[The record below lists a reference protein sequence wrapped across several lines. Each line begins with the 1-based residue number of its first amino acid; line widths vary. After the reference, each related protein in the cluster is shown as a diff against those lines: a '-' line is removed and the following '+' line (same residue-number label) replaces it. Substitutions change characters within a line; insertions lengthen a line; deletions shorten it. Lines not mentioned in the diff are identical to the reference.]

1 MDPEKQGKMA
11 QRQHAK
17 AVTEGKTCID
27 CHQGIAHNLPQEPD
41 EAAPNRSRAA
51 ADPPPRLRLRPGTD
65 VRNATDESPRSAVSP
80 PEPSAALLRGNSL
93 ATHVRRLWLSTR
105 PAFLTASVLPV
116 LVGTAWG
123 YRVAGEFDALSFA
136 LALLATVLVHAAS
149 NVLNDVGDDI
159 GGTDNANEERIF
171 PYTGGSRFIQNGV
184 MSAREMK
191 TWGVTLLLLALAP
204 GAGLLW
210 LHGPQVLIFGA
221 VGIALGVLY
230 SIPKVQL
237 SAHGLGETAVALAFG
252 VLPVV
257 GAAWLQS
264 GVDQQ
269 RKFRNLDSG
278 RAVGRRD
285 PAGERGSRHP
295 RRRRCRKAHARGSP
309 GSSSHQ
315 AYLRGHSIRCDRCVS
330 RVRGVRIHSL
340 VDGAAG
346 IAVAAARRMA
356 PRVRSATSARIA
368 RGSRGPSKRH

>member
-1 MDPEKQGKMA
+1 MTT
-11 QRQHAK
+11 RT
-17 AVTEGKTCID
+17 V
-27 CHQGIAHNLPQEPD
+27 
-41 EAAPNRSRAA
+41 
-51 ADPPPRLRLRPGTD
+51 
-65 VRNATDESPRSAVSP
+65 VSP
-80 PEPSAALLRGNSL
+80 PEPSAALLRGDSP
-93 ATHVRRLWLSTR
+93 ATHARRLWLSTR

-123 YRVAGEFDALSFA
+123 FRVSGEFAALSFA
-136 LALLATVLVHAAS
+136 LAVLATVLVHAAS

-191 TWGVTLLLLALAP
+191 SWGVTLLVLALVP

-210 LHGPQVLIFGA
+210 LHGPEVLIFGV

-264 GVDQQ
+264 GVIS
-269 RKFRNLDSG
+269 SG
-278 RAVGRRD
+278 SFAISIPIALWVAAILLVNEVPDIRADAAAGKRTLVVRLGVTATRRLY
-285 PAGERGSRHP
+285 AGIQLAAIAAFIA
-295 RRRRCRKAHARGSP
+295 C
-309 GSSSHQ
+309 
-315 AYLRGHSIRCDRCVS
+315 
-330 RVRGVRIHSL
+330 GVWGFIHWWMAL
-340 VDGAAG
+340 TALLLLPQVG
-346 IAVAAARRMA
+346 IAVRSICDVSEDRMRLTRAIETTLKLHLSGSFLLVIAAVVASFVQR
-356 PRVRSATSARIA
+356 
-368 RGSRGPSKRH
+368 

>member
-1 MDPEKQGKMA
+1 MN
-11 QRQHAK
+11 
-17 AVTEGKTCID
+17 T
-27 CHQGIAHNLPQEPD
+27 
-41 EAAPNRSRAA
+41 
-51 ADPPPRLRLRPGTD
+51 
-65 VRNATDESPRSAVSP
+65 RSAVSP
-80 PEPSAALLRGNSL
+80 PEPSAALLRGDSFGTR
-93 ATHVRRLWLSTR
+93 ARRLWLATR

-123 YRVAGEFDALSFA
+123 YLIAGELHALSFA

-184 MSAREMK
+184 MSATEMK
-191 TWGVTLLLLALAP
+191 SWGVTLLLLALVP

-230 SIPKVQL
+230 SVPKVQL

-264 GVDQQ
+264 GVISTGSFAISIPVALWVAAILLINEVPDI
-269 RKFRNLDSG
+269 
-278 RAVGRRD
+278 RADAAAGKRTLVVRLGVAATRRIY
-285 PAGERGSRHP
+285 AGIQLAAIATFLLCGAFGFIHWWIALPSLLLLP
-295 RRRRCRKAHARGSP
+295 
-309 GSSSHQ
+309 Q
-315 AYLRGHSIRCDRCVS
+315 AI
-330 RVRGVRIHSL
+330 
-340 VDGAAG
+340 GAARSICDVSEDRARLTRAIETTLKLHLSG
-346 IAVAAARRMA
+346 CFLLVIAALVTRF
-356 PRVRSATSARIA
+356 VSS
-368 RGSRGPSKRH
+368 